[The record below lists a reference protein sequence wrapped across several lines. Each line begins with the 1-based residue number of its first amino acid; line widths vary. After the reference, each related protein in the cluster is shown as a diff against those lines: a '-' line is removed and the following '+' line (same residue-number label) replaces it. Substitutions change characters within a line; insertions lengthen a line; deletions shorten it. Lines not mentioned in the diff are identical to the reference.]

1 MSTIPERIQLA
12 LDKRGLSW
20 SKSATSIGLS
30 AQAATKWKKGQIG
43 KETLQDLAELL
54 KVNYGWLA
62 TGQGEMTA
70 KAKQQFDNATPTA
83 VKKTAPLLNSVQA
96 GSFTE
101 IGDSHYD
108 EYLPYFGDYGND
120 RVYWLQVTGDSMI
133 PDFKEGEYVLINA
146 DRQARAGNYVA
157 ALEHDKNN
165 ATFKKYRPK
174 GFDDNGV
181 EYWHLVPSN
190 DEYPIIDSRYQPFDV
205 LGVAVERNQ
214 SLV

>member
-1 MSTIPERIQLA
+1 MPTDRHE
-12 LDKRGLSW
+12 
-20 SKSATSIGLS
+20 
-30 AQAATKWKKGQIG
+30 QA
-43 KETLQDLAELL
+43 
-54 KVNYGWLA
+54 
-62 TGQGEMTA
+62 
-70 KAKQQFDNATPTA
+70 
-83 VKKTAPLLNSVQA
+83 
-96 GSFTE
+96 
-101 IGDSHYD
+101 
-108 EYLPYFGDYGND
+108 
-120 RVYWLQVTGDSMI
+120 
-133 PDFKEGEYVLINA
+133 
-146 DRQARAGNYVA
+146 NYVA